1 MKSLNYKSRVL
12 KRQNS
17 KEYID
22 YLINCA
28 KEGDEDAKL
37 NLIDAYSG
45 LVINSI
51 KKYCPIWKEYDD
63 LYQDGI
69 SVLLYL
75 VNLYNPQKASFSTF
89 AMNYLSY
96 YYKKTFDYLIKC
108 DNSLNNTIEEDGEI
122 FDIFDTIKSDVS
134 IESDLIC
141 KEKFHTISDGLNLLT
156 KRQKE
161 VINLYYFKGL
171 SHKKIAEKLDISTRT
186 VINTKFRAIEILRR
200 FIDDFREVAN

>member
-1 MKSLNYKSRVL
+1 
-12 KRQNS
+12 
-17 KEYID
+17 
-22 YLINCA
+22 
-28 KEGDEDAKL
+28 
-37 NLIDAYSG
+37 
-45 LVINSI
+45 
-51 KKYCPIWKEYDD
+51 
-63 LYQDGI
+63 
-69 SVLLYL
+69 
-75 VNLYNPQKASFSTF
+75 
-89 AMNYLSY
+89 MNYLSY

-122 FDIFDTIKSDVS
+122 FDIFDSIKSDVS
-134 IESDLIC
+134 IESDLIY
-141 KEKFHTISDGLNLLT
+141 KEKFHTIRDGLNLLT